1 MKYKKQIA
9 MLLVAAMLFGWI
21 CVEFTNE
28 TDAVSWSADRA
39 VTAGDSSFSNA
50 TTLTLNSPAS
60 VNISS
65 DTEPVYF
72 KFTPTQTGFYSFKS
86 LGNQGDPVVSLY
98 NMTQQFLQDDDDS
111 AGSSNFCITYHLL
124 NGHTYYFEV
133 GAFDEEGANYQVEL
147 RKASTAVGLVK
158 TSINEGVSYSFTN
171 QKYGQ
176 MVCFAYTP
184 PVTKTFTLQSAL
196 TSGDPSLWIYNSQF
210 QSVGSNNDGEFGDNF
225 RKTITLTQGTQYFF
239 AVNNIS
245 STAGSYNVIL
255 LKPADIENRFFKI
268 QNVGTSQ
275 YLDIHGPNA
284 QLLVHQWTTSTGE
297 QQKWLIQKHSD
308 GYYTIRSQYGENK
321 YVGISNTNIGVNN
334 IILDNEINDYTKWNI
349 YVSYNNKYIF
359 VPKMATEKSLYA
371 PNTSTGSE
379 MQLIET
385 SNGGNKEQWSLLNY
399 DYPGLTFSAFDVSD
413 LIKDDDLG
421 VAINEAEI
429 IKAHLEALDYTCVE
443 AESNNVRT
451 VSGQLI
457 KDIGRYTDIVYIN
470 SHGYGYTN
478 IVNHDMTGDPIEY
491 FCAEDSVEI
500 LYPTN
505 DLPKIGI
512 GAEWLDN
519 SRTKTDSYWNQRT
532 KWVILSPCS
541 QLNYINEDA
550 VAHWEGLTSAE
561 VWARTLLGDGHRIHG
576 ILGFYGAAPQ
586 GTAHTDRLSDFFT
599 EWSHLPLVEAWGCA
613 HNRLTG
619 SSTWAA
625 VFHHTNIEDTL
636 TNMSAS
642 TASDSSYLIYYVGR
656 NMNLRPLA
664 THGQIRTSIP
674 VVTASGRITPILI
687 SPSAYEQ
694 TNILKY
700 THLREKLQETEKSV
714 LNIDENGRITYTV
727 GNRDW
732 GNATRSAY
740 SLTETEAIA
749 AAEKILAD
757 LGLLPEDEYQV
768 RVSTIDRVQMNLT
781 GGKQQTPETVEYT
794 VCFYR
799 SYNGIDIISDQE
811 DGIIV
816 GISADGL
823 TELRYFWRDMTIENT
838 AERNTANAISHDQA
852 RDVCEKEYQMDMSD
866 WYVSVAYLQVG
877 DDTRPVYVFATD
889 DCYTNSVYVD
899 IYTGEV
905 LSMV

>member
-1 MKYKKQIA
+1 MI
-9 MLLVAAMLFGWI
+9 LL
-21 CVEFTNE
+21 
-28 TDAVSWSADRA
+28 R
-39 VTAGDSSFSNA
+39 
-50 TTLTLNSPAS
+50 PAS
-60 VNISS
+60 
-65 DTEPVYF
+65 
-72 KFTPTQTGFYSFKS
+72 
-86 LGNQGDPVVSLY
+86 
-98 NMTQQFLQDDDDS
+98 
-111 AGSSNFCITYHLL
+111 
-124 NGHTYYFEV
+124 
-133 GAFDEEGANYQVEL
+133 
-147 RKASTAVGLVK
+147 
-158 TSINEGVSYSFTN
+158 
-171 QKYGQ
+171 
-176 MVCFAYTP
+176 
-184 PVTKTFTLQSAL
+184 
-196 TSGDPSLWIYNSQF
+196 
-210 QSVGSNNDGEFGDNF
+210 
-225 RKTITLTQGTQYFF
+225 
-239 AVNNIS
+239 
-245 STAGSYNVIL
+245 
-255 LKPADIENRFFKI
+255 IENRFYRI

-284 QLLVHQWTTSTGE
+284 QELVHQWTTSTGE
-297 QQKWLIQKHSD
+297 QQKWLIQKQSD
-308 GYYTIRSQYGENK
+308 GYYTIRSQYGDNK
-321 YVGISNTNIGVNN
+321 YVGISNTNTGESN
-334 IILDNEINDYTKWNI
+334 IVLSDEITDYTRWNI
-349 YVSYNNKYIF
+349 YVTYNNKYIF
-359 VPKMATEKSLYA
+359 EPKMAAEKSLYA

-379 MQLIET
+379 MQLIQT
-385 SNGGNKEQWSLLNY
+385 SKGGNKEQWALIDY
-399 DYPGLTFSAFDVSD
+399 DYTGLTFSAFDVSD
-413 LIKDDDLG
+413 LGTD
-421 VAINEAEI
+421 INEAEI
-429 IKAHLEALDYTCVE
+429 LKAHLESFGYTCVA
-443 AESNNVRT
+443 AESNSNKT
-451 VSGQLI
+451 ISGQLI

-470 SHGYGYTN
+470 AHGYKSAN
-478 IVNHDMTGDPIEY
+478 ILIYDKNNNGFEY
-491 FCAEDSVEI
+491 FCPEDSVEI
-500 LYPTN
+500 IDPGTI
-505 DLPKIGI
+505 LPQVGI
-512 GAEWLDN
+512 GAEWLGD
-519 SRTKTDSYWNQRT
+519 SRTKTDSYWNERT

-541 QLNYINEDA
+541 QLNYIGHESE
-550 VAHWEGLTSAE
+550 VEWEELTSAE
-561 VWARTLLGDGHRIHG
+561 VWARTMLGDGHRIHG
-576 ILGFYGAAPQ
+576 ILGFYGSAPR

-599 EWSHLPLVEAWGCA
+599 DWSHLPLVDAWGCA

-740 SLTETEAIA
+740 SLTEAEAIA

-799 SYNGIDIISDQE
+799 TYNGIDIISDQE

-852 RDVCEKEYQMDMSD
+852 RDVCEKEYQMDMTD
-866 WYVSVAYLQVG
+866 WFVSVAYLQIG
-877 DDTRPVYVFATD
+877 DSTRPVYVFATD
-889 DCYTNSVYVD
+889 ECYTNSVYVD